1 MKFLKFI
8 IAIIIIYLIYVNL
21 GKVVAIGNALIDKA
35 YNAVVVK

>member
-8 IAIIIIYLIYVNL
+8 IAIIIVYLIYVNF
-21 GKVVAIGNALIDKA
+21 GKVVAIGNTLIDKA